1 MKLFGFNITRS
12 NAAEQPAPDA
22 EAAPPVVTLDDLQA
36 ADNSGFLSGLY
47 NFAHNDGEKFTGGFG
62 PTTLFFTDYWTLRA
76 RSRQLFTENL
86 YARGLI
92 RRLITNE
99 INTGLELE
107 ALPDE
112 QTLGL
117 ALGDLAEWAEDVEN
131 RITIWARNPEL
142 CDHRS
147 LSTFGAIQADARQ
160 AALVEGDVLAVLR
173 INPATQQPTVQ
184 LIPGGRITTPIG
196 AGAPRGTAAQNIRH
210 GVHLDDA
217 GRHLGFYI
225 ESNDGRWEYIPARG
239 PQSGRR
245 VAWLVYGSDHL
256 HDDVR
261 GQPLL
266 SLLLQSLKEIDRY
279 RDSVQ
284 RKAVVN
290 SILAMFIKK
299 TADKPSTRPLT
310 GGAVRRDQAVTD
322 DGSGQGGQRR
332 YDITSAL
339 PGMVI
344 QELQQGEE
352 PVGFNSAGVDL
363 HFGQFEAAILRT
375 VAWCNEVPPEIL
387 ELSFEKNYSA
397 SQAALNEFKVYLNR
411 VRRRMG
417 EQFLTPIYK
426 EWLIGQVRSGKI
438 NAPGLLEA
446 LRRPDGYDIVG
457 AWIFC
462 EWCGQIK
469 PSADLLKTVRAY
481 TEALNVGAITY
492 SRAAREMFGTKFSR
506 NVEQQRL
513 ELAKLAPVRAV
524 LTAAETRATLA
535 TAEDETDDQ

>member
-1 MKLFGFNITRS
+1 MKILGFEITRS
-12 NAAEQPAPDA
+12 KAEQENRA
-22 EAAPPVVTLDDLQA
+22 EVPVVTLDDLQA
-36 ADNSGFLSGLY
+36 ADSSGFLSGLY

-62 PTTLFFTDYWTLRA
+62 PTTIFFTDYWTLRA

-112 QTLGL
+112 QTLGY
-117 ALGDLAEWAEDVEN
+117 ALGDLADWSENVEN
-131 RITIWARNPEL
+131 RLAIWARNPEL
-142 CDHRS
+142 CDHKY
-147 LSTFGAIQADARQ
+147 LDTFGSIQQKARQ
-160 AALVEGDVLAVLR
+160 AALIEGDVLAVLR
-173 INPATQQPTVQ
+173 VNPQTMQPTIQ
-184 LIPGGRITTPIG
+184 LVPGGRITTPIG
-196 AGAPRGTAAQNIRH
+196 AGAPKAAANETIRH
-210 GVHLDDA
+210 GVRLDRA

-225 ESNDGRWEYIPARG
+225 ETSEGTWDYIPAYG

-299 TADKPSTRPLT
+299 GQDKPGTRPLT
-310 GGAVRRDQAVTD
+310 AGAVRRDQAVVD
-322 DGSGQGGQRR
+322 DNSGEGGRRR
-332 YDITSAL
+332 YDITSAI

-397 SQAALNEFKVYLNR
+397 SQAALNEFKVYLNKI
-411 VRRRMG
+411 RRRLG

-426 EWLIGQVRSGKI
+426 EWLIGQVRAGKI
-438 NAPGLLEA
+438 QAPGLIEA
-446 LRRPDGYDIVG
+446 IRRVDGYDVVG
-457 AWIFC
+457 AWIAC

-469 PSADLLKTVRAY
+469 PSADILKTVRAY

-513 ELAKLAPVRAV
+513 EVAKLAPVRAA
-524 LTAAETRATLA
+524 LTAAEQGATL
-535 TAEDETDDQ
+535 EDDEDLDNDQ